1 MFAVFYKVL
10 IIKSGSSKQ
19 KDKIQFNPQVQ
30 ISRNS
35 FSEILFNIKDISFKG
50 PSTINPTIRSRHF
63 RKKSLENDQPSPH
76 ECSYH
81 IFSVGLVL
89 LSRDSIDCY
98 VVTGWSVTDQSKY
111 CLPPPQYHC
120 TTPSLSIQTFASPP
134 DVRFDTE
141 RNTCLSLRLVLLY
154 VWPSKWILFK
164 KGTRLGSE

>member
-35 FSEILFNIKDISFKG
+35 FLEILFNIKDISFKG

-63 RKKSLENDQPSPH
+63 RKKSLENDQPPPH

-81 IFSVGLVL
+81 IFSVGLSP

-111 CLPPPQYHC
+111 CLPAPQYHD
-120 TTPSLSIQTFASPP
+120 PFLPIQTFASPP
-134 DVRFDTE
+134 DVRFYTE
-141 RNTCLSLRLVLLY
+141 RNTCLSYCYMFGLPNGFFLKREQ
-154 VWPSKWILFK
+154 
-164 KGTRLGSE
+164 G